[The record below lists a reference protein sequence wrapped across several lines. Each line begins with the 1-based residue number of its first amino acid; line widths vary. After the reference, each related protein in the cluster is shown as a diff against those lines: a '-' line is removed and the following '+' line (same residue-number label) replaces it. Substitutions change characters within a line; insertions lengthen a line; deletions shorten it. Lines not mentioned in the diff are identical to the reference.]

1 MLIVLG
7 WLLLLIGAF
16 LVNILGMMELLPR
29 FFTFPLFSLSSL
41 YLFTLFRRRTP
52 FDGDKQYTNR
62 SSAVSAV
69 L

>member
-29 FFTFPLFSLSSL
+29 FFTFPLFLTVIFIFN
-41 YLFTLFRRRTP
+41 YNF
-52 FDGDKQYTNR
+52 
-62 SSAVSAV
+62 
-69 L
+69 